1 MPQSLNIKIRGLY
14 TFPNDFSSVP
24 EGALAV
30 ADNIVVDRDSIAEPR
45 RGLNYLS
52 SAAGRANFLDT
63 TDRAIKKF
71 FYQDTIIAQVKTGAG
86 VYSLVYFNPT
96 DGWHALA
103 AAFNP
108 PLSTVKTRSNQA
120 NGNLYLT
127 GSNGVNRIDAYT
139 STPVRSGVAQAYDL
153 TSVLNSAT
161 TPTWLLPTY
170 SAAYRVVWGKKDA
183 NGTLFL
189 GAPSG
194 RGIIQN
200 GTANDTSGLLTI
212 DIPDEIRTAYAA
224 GSYYFYQVYR
234 SRSFPP
240 ISTGPTVYAE
250 PDDEL
255 RQVYEG
261 WPSGANITAGY
272 FDITDIVDEA
282 LLFGP
287 YLYTN
292 TSQEGAAFSNFIPPK
307 ALDIAQF
314 RDCMFYG
321 NIRDQQ
327 TFSFSFL
334 SVNFAQAGTDSITIG
349 GLTLLANY
357 TPLTPPG
364 TPYFNFFTAKS
375 DAVNIADTAQSFVY
389 WFNFNS
395 TDLYASYASTPDDLP
410 GKVVIRSSGIGVA
423 PFAMT
428 STKGSFFIPALP
440 VSGTSVSSDDSYAPN
455 GIAYSKP
462 FQPES
467 VPLPYR
473 LPIGSKDSAILRV
486 LPLRDSLF
494 ILKEDGVWRLYGTDP
509 SNFQVALLDSTANC
523 IAPDTAVIM
532 NNQIFALTTQGV
544 VTISEN
550 GVTIMSRPI
559 EGDLLDLLA
568 INPTV
573 LVNHAFSV
581 AYESQRAFYL
591 FLPTLAT
598 DTGPTQYYRYNTITN
613 NWTRGT
619 LAKSCGGVNPFDDK
633 LYLGDPDN
641 KWLDQERKSLTSWDY
656 ADYVNTFAISAVSG
670 AVVTIASASTLLP
683 GQTIYQSPSYAVK
696 TCSTTTDVAFATGIF
711 TKNGHGFVTG
721 LKVGLSINSG
731 ALPAGLSAT
740 DYWVIN
746 LGANTF
752 KLADTYALAIAG
764 TTAVFTDNG
773 TTAKVLTFTP
783 SSTPIWGEILTVGAT
798 TVTMAYP
805 TQFIYAAADVSDPI
819 ATQIKWVP
827 CTFANPGINKQVRE
841 TTLLFLSDFYGAA
854 EVSFETDIS
863 PQIEIEDVA
872 GLMAAPFGYFPW
884 GTAPWGGYAPR
895 RKPLRVGVPRIHQRC
910 SFIVVG
916 FEHAH
921 CFSPWAIQGISLI
934 GNNISE
940 KVWMEGSTV

>member
-52 SAAGRANFLDT
+52 SAAGRADFIDASG
-63 TDRAIKKF
+63 RAIKKF

-86 VYSLVYFNPT
+86 VYSLVYFNTT

-120 NGNLYLT
+120 KGNLYLT
-127 GSNGVNRIDAYT
+127 TSYGVARVDAYNG
-139 STPVRSGVAQAYDL
+139 SVAPAGVPQALDIQSVKASASGAWLIDGN
-153 TSVLNSAT
+153 SVT
-161 TPTWLLPTY
+161 
-170 SAAYRVVWGKKDA
+170 YRVAWGYKDL
-183 NGTLFL
+183 NNNLL
-189 GAPSG
+189 IGAPSG
-194 RGIIQN
+194 ALIVTNDATLSGYSGAAKAIEVTIPIPFGI
-200 GTANDTSGLLTI
+200 T
-212 DIPDEIRTAYAA
+212 P
-224 GSYYFYQVYR
+224 SYFLQLYR
-234 SRSFPP
+234 SPQV
-240 ISTGPTVYAE
+240 TGTPN
-250 PDDEL
+250 DEL
-255 RQVYEG
+255 KQVFEIF
-261 WPSGANITAGY
+261 PEST
-272 FDITDIVDEA
+272 DITDGVITFTDITTEA
-282 LLFGP
+282 LNRGAN
-287 YLYTN
+287 LYTN
-292 TSQEGAAFSNFIPPK
+292 VSQDGASFANVHPPK
-307 ALDIAQF
+307 ALDIASY

-321 NIRDQQ
+321 NIREQQ
-327 TFSFSFL
+327 SFILTVLDVIPLGDTDGDTLTIGATTYTVITNDDPPYVITDPPFIIVITNQL
-334 SVNFAQAGTDSITIG
+334 DSINRRETAI
-349 GLTLLANY
+349 NIVRSI
-357 TPLTPPG
+357 
-364 TPYFNFFTAKS
+364 NFFQ
-375 DAVNIADTAQSFVY
+375 DEY
-389 WFNFNS
+389 
-395 TDLYASYASTPDDLP
+395 YATYISGVDDIP
-410 GKVVIRSSGIGVA
+410 GKILIQSYDVGDA
-423 PFAMT
+423 PFYLT
-428 STKGSFFIPALP
+428 SSMSWPWLPPLP
-440 VSGTSVSSDDSYAPN
+440 VSGTLISSDDSYAPH
-455 GIAYSKP
+455 GVAYSKP

-473 LPIGSKDSAILRV
+473 LPIGSKDSAILRI

-494 ILKEDGVWRLYGTDP
+494 ILKEDGVWRIYGTDP

-544 VTISEN
+544 VTISET

-656 ADYVNTFAISAVSG
+656 ADYVNTFAISATSG

-683 GQTIYQSPSYAVK
+683 GQTIYQAPNYAVK

-740 DYWVIN
+740 DYWIIN

-752 KLADTYALAIAG
+752 KLATTYALAIAG

-783 SSTPIWGEILTVGAT
+783 NSTPIWGEILTVGAT
-798 TVTMAYP
+798 EVTMAYP

-841 TTLLFLSDFYGAA
+841 TTIMFLSDFYGAA

-863 PQIEIEDVA
+863 PQVEIEDVI